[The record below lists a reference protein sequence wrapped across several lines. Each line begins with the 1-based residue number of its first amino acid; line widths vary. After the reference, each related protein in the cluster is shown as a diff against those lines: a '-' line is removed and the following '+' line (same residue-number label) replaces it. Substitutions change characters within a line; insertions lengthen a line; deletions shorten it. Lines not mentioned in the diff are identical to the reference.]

1 MIRRSPLWWRTL
13 IDLRVGARR
22 ARLAPTPTFL
32 KGDDM
37 MQSSQPA
44 MMLRIYTDE
53 MALSGDH
60 PLHEVVVSEARA
72 AGLAGA
78 TVFKALDGFGRS
90 AHRHTHHG
98 HDLASDV
105 PLVIEIVDAEE
116 NIRRFLPLLER
127 LTEVGLITLTPLHV
141 IRFGGPQKS
150 EELSQ

>member
-1 MIRRSPLWWRTL
+1 
-13 IDLRVGARR
+13 
-22 ARLAPTPTFL
+22 
-32 KGDDM
+32 M

-60 PLHEVVVSEARA
+60 PLHEVVLGEARA
-72 AGLAGA
+72 AGLAGG

-90 AHRHTHHG
+90 AHHNTHHG

-127 LTEVGLITLTPLHV
+127 LTEVGLITLTPLYV
-141 IRFGGPQKS
+141 VRFDAPPAPREGAR
-150 EELSQ
+150 